1 MNKLNHLERF
11 NENWIAGDQPE
22 LVIHDYIKKNL
33 KIEIR
38 EEAAGRQAGGGP
50 WKERSVYLDLILK
63 DEVLSTQQ
71 IPVFRDEDVPPSWP
85 SPPPSS
91 WA

>member
-38 EEAAGRQAGGGP
+38 EEAAGRQAGGA

-63 DEVLSTQQ
+63 DEVLSRV
-71 IPVFRDEDVPPSWP
+71 PADVFRSKDVSWP